1 MNQEKKSMQN
11 IQAALTTCKNLAN
24 QESKSGYETTGVL
37 HCTDKSLHPVLE
49 RTGTVLWV
57 A

>member
-1 MNQEKKSMQN
+1 MQN
-11 IQAALTTCKNLAN
+11 IEAVLILCENLAS
-24 QESKSGYETTGVL
+24 QKSKRGYEITGVL
-37 HCTDKSLHPVLE
+37 HCTDKSLHPILE